1 MIPFHEHHNII
12 YRKTKEG
19 TSMKKIYSV
28 LLTTIF
34 LISNSAFANSASCDV
49 SETLKI
55 LKNEM
60 QATYKQVIIS
70 EGPIKLIDKEIIQIV
85 KTKNLEYGN
94 VLSWKI
100 GIDRFGEVCDGYFTI
115 NK

>member
-1 MIPFHEHHNII
+1 MIPFDLHHII
-12 YRKTKEG
+12 VYRKTKEG
-19 TSMKKIYSV
+19 TSMKIYSV

-34 LISNSAFANSASCDV
+34 LLANSAFAKSASCDV

-60 QATYKQVIIS
+60 QATYKQEIIS